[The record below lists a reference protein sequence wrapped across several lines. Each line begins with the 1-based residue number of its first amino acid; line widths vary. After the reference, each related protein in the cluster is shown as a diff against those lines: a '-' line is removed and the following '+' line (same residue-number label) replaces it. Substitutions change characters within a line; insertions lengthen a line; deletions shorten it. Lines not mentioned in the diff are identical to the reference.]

1 MNNNKTDKPFLGY
14 GLGLRTEHYEEIF
27 SSEPPIDWL
36 EIISENFMVKGGRQ
50 LYHLDRIKEKYPL
63 VMHGVSLSI
72 GSTDPLNMDYL
83 KDLKELEKR
92 VEPKWISDHLCWTTF
107 GGHNT
112 HDLMPLPYNQETL
125 KHVVERVKIVQ
136 DYLGRQILLENASS
150 YVTYKASDMQEWEF
164 IKAIAEE
171 ADCLMLLDVNNIY
184 VSGFNHDFDPKT
196 YIDHIPSERVWQIHL
211 AGHENNGDFIVD
223 THDHPVIDEVWA
235 LYDYTLSKMG
245 NVTTMIER
253 DDHIPPLPELIKE
266 IDRARKIGNLHA

>member
-1 MNNNKTDKPFLGY
+1 MNNKKNDKPFLGY

-27 SSEPPIDWL
+27 SSEPAIDWF

-112 HDLMPLPYNQETL
+112 HDLMPLPYNNETL

-171 ADCLMLLDVNNIY
+171 ADCLILLDVNNIY

-266 IDRARKIGNLHA
+266 IDRARKIGNLNA

>member
-1 MNNNKTDKPFLGY
+1 MNNKKIDKPFLGY

-27 SSEPPIDWL
+27 SSEPPIDWF

>member
-27 SSEPPIDWL
+27 SSEPPIDWF

-50 LYHLDRIKEKYPL
+50 LYHLDWIKEKYPL

-184 VSGFNHDFDPKT
+184 VSGFNHDFNPKT

-235 LYDYTLSKMG
+235 LYDYTLSKMD
-245 NVTTMIER
+245 NLTTMIER

>member
-27 SSEPPIDWL
+27 SSEPPIDWF

>member
-1 MNNNKTDKPFLGY
+1 MNNKKNDKPFLGY

-27 SSEPPIDWL
+27 SSEPAIDWF

-112 HDLMPLPYNQETL
+112 HDLMPLPYNNETL

-171 ADCLMLLDVNNIY
+171 ADCLILLDVNNIY

>member
-211 AGHENNGDFIVD
+211 AGHENNGEFIVD

-235 LYDYTLSKMG
+235 FYDYTLSKMG

-253 DDHIPPLPELIKE
+253 DDHITPLPELIKE

>member
-1 MNNNKTDKPFLGY
+1 
-14 GLGLRTEHYEEIF
+14 
-27 SSEPPIDWL
+27 
-36 EIISENFMVKGGRQ
+36 
-50 LYHLDRIKEKYPL
+50 
-63 VMHGVSLSI
+63 
-72 GSTDPLNMDYL
+72 MDYL

>member
-1 MNNNKTDKPFLGY
+1 MNNNDNKKPFLGY

-27 SSEPPIDWL
+27 SSDPEIDWF

-92 VEPKWISDHLCWTTF
+92 VNPKWISDHLCWTTF

-125 KHVVERVKIVQ
+125 KHVVDRIKVVQ

-171 ADCLMLLDVNNIY
+171 ADCLILLDVNNIY

-235 LYDYTLSKMG
+235 LYEYTLSKMG

-253 DDHIPPLPELIKE
+253 DDHIPPLKDLLVE

>member
-1 MNNNKTDKPFLGY
+1 MNNNKIDKPFLGY

-27 SSEPPIDWL
+27 SSEPPIDWF

-211 AGHENNGDFIVD
+211 AGHENNGGFIVD

>member
-196 YIDHIPSERVWQIHL
+196 YIDHIPSERLWQIHL
-211 AGHENNGDFIVD
+211 AGHENNGEFIVD

-235 LYDYTLSKMG
+235 FYDYTLSKMG

-253 DDHIPPLPELIKE
+253 DDHITPLPELIKE

>member
-1 MNNNKTDKPFLGY
+1 MNNNKNDKPFLGY

-27 SSEPPIDWL
+27 SSEPPIDWF

-92 VEPKWISDHLCWTTF
+92 VKPKWISDHLCWTTF

-150 YVTYKASDMQEWEF
+150 YVTYKASEMQEWEF

-196 YIDHIPSERVWQIHL
+196 YIDHIPSECVWQIHL

>member
-196 YIDHIPSERVWQIHL
+196 DIDHIPSERVWQIHL

-235 LYDYTLSKMG
+235 FYDYTLSKMG

-253 DDHIPPLPELIKE
+253 DDHITPLPELIKE

>member
-27 SSEPPIDWL
+27 SIEPPIDWF

-92 VEPKWISDHLCWTTF
+92 VKPKWISDHLCWTTF

>member
-1 MNNNKTDKPFLGY
+1 MNNNKNDKPFLGY

-27 SSEPPIDWL
+27 SSEPPIDWF

-92 VEPKWISDHLCWTTF
+92 VKPKWISDHLCWTTF

-150 YVTYKASDMQEWEF
+150 YVTYKASEMQEWEF

-196 YIDHIPSERVWQIHL
+196 YIDQIPSERVWQIHL

-266 IDRARKIGNLHA
+266 IDRARKIGNLYA

>member
-27 SSEPPIDWL
+27 SSEPPIDWF

-150 YVTYKASDMQEWEF
+150 YVNYKASDMQEWEF

>member
-27 SSEPPIDWL
+27 SSEPPIDWF

-211 AGHENNGDFIVD
+211 ADHENNGDFIVD

-235 LYDYTLSKMG
+235 LYDYTLSKMD

>member
-27 SSEPPIDWL
+27 SSEPPIDWF

-184 VSGFNHDFDPKT
+184 VSGFNHDFNPKT

-211 AGHENNGDFIVD
+211 ADHENNGDFIVD

-235 LYDYTLSKMG
+235 LYDYTLSKMD
-245 NVTTMIER
+245 NLTTMIER

>member
-196 YIDHIPSERVWQIHL
+196 YIDHSL
-211 AGHENNGDFIVD
+211 
-223 THDHPVIDEVWA
+223 
-235 LYDYTLSKMG
+235 
-245 NVTTMIER
+245 
-253 DDHIPPLPELIKE
+253 
-266 IDRARKIGNLHA
+266 

>member
-27 SSEPPIDWL
+27 SSEPPIDWF

-125 KHVVERVKIVQ
+125 KHVVERIKIVQ

>member
-14 GLGLRTEHYEEIF
+14 GLGLLTEHYEEIF

-196 YIDHIPSERVWQIHL
+196 YIDHSL
-211 AGHENNGDFIVD
+211 
-223 THDHPVIDEVWA
+223 
-235 LYDYTLSKMG
+235 
-245 NVTTMIER
+245 
-253 DDHIPPLPELIKE
+253 
-266 IDRARKIGNLHA
+266 